1 MQKGL
6 AMAQKSKLVLE
17 RGMKSPLGH
26 VEEAIY
32 NTSLETVE
40 AAVRNGRSALAF
52 QPIVL
57 AKKPEQPAF
66 YEGLIRL
73 FDPAQR
79 VIPARDFISRVE
91 NTETGRLID
100 CETLKKTV
108 RSLKQVPG
116 LHLSMNV
123 SARSIGYAPWTDKLH
138 MSIRK
143 NPDLAK
149 RMTIEISEVS
159 VMQLPEIVARFVND
173 LGAQGIRFLLDDFG
187 AGMSSFQHLRDIDFS
202 MLKIDGRFCAN
213 VATDEKNQSVVR
225 TMVAMG
231 RFMKKRVI
239 ATRVEREADMQWLQ
253 KAGVDAF
260 QGYLFGIPTLNPNWA
275 SGDHSAQPRQ

>member
-6 AMAQKSKLVLE
+6 TMAQKSKLVLE

-32 NTSLETVE
+32 NASPETVE

-52 QPIVL
+52 QPVVL
-57 AKKPEQPAF
+57 ASKPEQPAF

-91 NTETGRLID
+91 NTETGRLLD
-100 CETLKKTV
+100 CETLKKTI
-108 RSLKQVPG
+108 RTLNQVPG

-123 SARSIGYAPWTDKLH
+123 SARSIGYAPWTDKLYAT
-138 MSIRK
+138 IRK
-143 NPDLAK
+143 RPELAK
-149 RMTIEISEVS
+149 RMTIEISEAS
-159 VMQLPEIVARFVND
+159 VMQLPEITARFVND
-173 LGAQGIRFLLDDFG
+173 LGGNGVRFLLDDFG
-187 AGMSSFQHLRDIDFS
+187 ADLSSFQHLRDIGFGMIKIAGSFS
-202 MLKIDGRFCAN
+202 NDIAK
-213 VATDEKNQSVVR
+213 TEKNQSVVR

-231 RFMKKRVI
+231 RFMRKRVI
-239 ATRVEREADMQWLQ
+239 ATRVEKKEDMQWLQ
-253 KAGVDAF
+253 RAGVDAF

-275 SGDHSAQPRQ
+275 SGDLSAQPQQ